1 MGSLHATELASG
13 EFALTLND
21 QIAIHFQAN
30 CYPPVPLVMIPIALE
45 AIQAVNDED
54 FDRVIDLPEGV
65 NFRNATTIKACQA
78 VDALYLNAWVF
89 VTTEWRQHH
98 D

>member
-1 MGSLHATELASG
+1 MGSLHAIELASG
-13 EFALTLND
+13 EFVPTLND
-21 QIAIHFQAN
+21 QIAIHFQSN
-30 CYPPVPLVMIPIALE
+30 CYPPIPQIMIPVAIN

-54 FDRVIDLPEGV
+54 FDREIALPENV
-65 NFRNATTIKACQA
+65 QFRNSNTVKACEA

-89 VTTEWRQHH
+89 VTKEWREHH

>member
-1 MGSLHATELASG
+1 MGSLHAIELASG
-13 EFALTLND
+13 EFVPTLND
-21 QIAIHFQAN
+21 QIAIHFQSN
-30 CYPPVPLVMIPIALE
+30 CYPPIPQIMIPVAIE

-89 VTTEWRQHH
+89 VTTEWREHH

>member
-1 MGSLHATELASG
+1 MGSNFASDLASG
-13 EFALTLND
+13 EFVQSLD
-21 QIAIHFQAN
+21 QQISIHFQSN
-30 CYPPVPLVMIPIALE
+30 CYPPIPQVMLPVAIE

-54 FDRVIDLPEGV
+54 YDREIALPEGV
-65 NFRNATTIKACQA
+65 QFRNASTVKACEA

-89 VTTEWRQHH
+89 VTEEWRQHL